1 MWLLLQWPFSF
12 LGTELTGSLPG
23 QPMAG
28 NISFLGHPLLL
39 GNVGWWGNHIME
51 NISSSCMSVTGYQYA
66 SQSVSASAPE
76 RGRFFYLG
84 HSLLL
89 WVWSVESYLTRIIFS
104 YWACKARRCINC
116 DAVFCWVNVGT
127 WFAFYVFVKVCGIVY
142 WHHCGQNWLL
152 LLSDSGVCM
161 LCHYQLEI
169 GVKPSIEM
177 SECLLMGFYVW
188 ALMP

>member
-1 MWLLLQWPFSF
+1 MNHSSMWLISICSIWCLLTFCCDILGSWYIVLDCILVIEIFYCWRQAPCLSSNLVWLLLQWPFSF

-76 RGRFFYLG
+76 KGRFF
-84 HSLLL
+84 
-89 WVWSVESYLTRIIFS
+89 I
-104 YWACKARRCINC
+104 
-116 DAVFCWVNVGT
+116 
-127 WFAFYVFVKVCGIVY
+127 
-142 WHHCGQNWLL
+142 
-152 LLSDSGVCM
+152 
-161 LCHYQLEI
+161 
-169 GVKPSIEM
+169 
-177 SECLLMGFYVW
+177 
-188 ALMP
+188 

>member
-116 DAVFCWVNVGT
+116 DAVFCWVKCWDLVCILRLCEGLWHTLLTSLWAELAATVIWQWSVYALPLSVGDR
-127 WFAFYVFVKVCGIVY
+127 
-142 WHHCGQNWLL
+142 
-152 LLSDSGVCM
+152 S
-161 LCHYQLEI
+161 
-169 GVKPSIEM
+169 
-177 SECLLMGFYVW
+177 
-188 ALMP
+188 